1 MAGKTCETSIIFTG
15 DIGFDR
21 YMAKKWLDE
30 QLLSR
35 EILDFLHSADHVAA
49 NVEGTLI
56 DASDDGTRGVF
67 FHSMDPDAACFLR
80 KIRADIWC
88 IGNNH
93 TMDAGEAGIISTKKI
108 AAAEGAVTVGAG
120 LDVDEA
126 SAPIFIDEAGGIGMI
141 AVAYQAE
148 CIPATE
154 DSAGIFRWDDMG
166 RIALLISEIKSKC
179 RWCVVIAHGGEEF
192 APLPNPYTRE
202 RYIKYLEL
210 GADAVVAH
218 HPHVP
223 ENYELFEDGKMI
235 FYSLGNFIFDTD
247 YQRAHSY
254 TDLGVLLKLRFSE
267 EKIDFEA
274 IGMKLDRAAGRLYE
288 CELPDIFTNIG
299 ESDYAALAP
308 LSARGFLAEEMRKMI
323 YLEPERFR
331 NAGEDE
337 WNEYFFSTEPDGY
350 FEGAH
355 MDLSLIVPFAQ
366 TLDEKALEDCKL
378 EGVKKYI
385 EAIL

>member
-1 MAGKTCETSIIFTG
+1 MAEKKRETSIIFTG

-30 QLLSR
+30 QLLSL

-67 FHSMDPDAACFLR
+67 FHSMDPDAARFLR

-93 TMDAGEAGIISTKKI
+93 TMDAGEDGIVSTKKI
-108 AAAEGAVTVGAG
+108 ASAEGALALGAG
-120 LDVDEA
+120 LDIDEA
-126 SAPIFIDEAGGIGMI
+126 SAPVFIDEAGGIGII

-154 DSAGIFRWDDMG
+154 NSAGIFRWDDME
-166 RIALLISEIKSKC
+166 RISRLIREIKSKC
-179 RWCVVIAHGGEEF
+179 RWCVVVAHGGEEF
-192 APLPNPYTRE
+192 APLPNPYTRD

-223 ENYELFEDGKMI
+223 ENYELFEDGKLI

-247 YQRAHSY
+247 YQRAHAY
-254 TDLGVLLKLRFSE
+254 TDLGILLKLKFSE

-274 IGMKLDRAAGRLYE
+274 IGMKLDRATGRLCT
-288 CELPDIFTNIG
+288 CELPDIFTNI
-299 ESDYAALAP
+299 EAKDYAALAP

-323 YLEPERFR
+323 YLEPERFK
-331 NAGEDE
+331 NADDE
-337 WNEYFFSTEPDGY
+337 VWNSYFFSTEPDGY

-366 TLDEKALEDCKL
+366 TLDEKAIADCELES
-378 EGVKKYI
+378 VKRYI
-385 EAIL
+385 GQIL

>member
-1 MAGKTCETSIIFTG
+1 MEECKKTTSVIFTG

-21 YMAKKWLDE
+21 YMARKWLDDH
-30 QLLSR
+30 LLSR

-67 FHSMDPDAACFLR
+67 FHSMDPDAARFLR

-93 TMDAGEAGIISTKKI
+93 TMDAGEDGIVSTKKI
-108 AAAEGAVTVGAG
+108 ASAEGALALGAG
-120 LDVDEA
+120 LDIDEA
-126 SAPIFIDEAGGIGMI
+126 SAPVFIDEAGGIGII

-154 DSAGIFRWDDMG
+154 NSAGIFRWDDME
-166 RIALLISEIKSKC
+166 RISRLIREIKSKC
-179 RWCVVIAHGGEEF
+179 RWCVVVAHGGEEF
-192 APLPNPYTRE
+192 APLPNPYTRD
-202 RYIKYLEL
+202 RYIKYLEF

-223 ENYELFEDGKMI
+223 ENYELFENGKLI

-247 YQRAHSY
+247 YQRAHAY
-254 TDLGVLLKLRFSE
+254 TDLGVLLKLKFSE

-274 IGMKLDRAAGRLYE
+274 IGINLNRATGRL
-288 CELPDIFTNIG
+288 CKSDIPDIFTNIG
-299 ESDYAALAP
+299 KKDYAALAP
-308 LSARGFLAEEMRKMI
+308 LSARAFLSEEKRKMI
-323 YLEPERFR
+323 FLEPERFK
-331 NAGEDE
+331 NADDE
-337 WNEYFFSTEPDGY
+337 VWNSYFFSTEPDGY

-355 MDLSLIVPFAQ
+355 MDLSLIVALAD
-366 TLDEKALEDCKL
+366 TLDEKAIADCELES
-378 EGVKKYI
+378 VKRYI
-385 EAIL
+385 GQIL